1 MSRLL
6 KQYAGVLIVP
16 VGLALG
22 AAAWHLQADV
32 GAPSRVHGIIAQTV
46 AYFLEHVHLSRK
58 PLDDSLSREFFRQ
71 YLKKLD
77 PGKMYFTKADVRE
90 FEAHATL
97 LDDEVK
103 QGDVK
108 FGFDVYNR
116 YLQRVEERVELV
128 QELLERGFDFTID
141 EYLLTDADRLDYPA
155 DEGEIRQRW
164 RKRLKYEVLREMIA
178 RDVGDYEKAVAKVR
192 KRYETYLKMVKQT
205 KPNDVLEE
213 YLTSLANVYDPHTS
227 YMSADTFEDF
237 NINMRLHLEGIG
249 AQLRW
254 EEGYTI
260 VDKVLPGGPAARDG
274 RLKPGDKIIG
284 VAQGDEGEFVDVV
297 DRRLPDVVKLIRGPR
312 GTVVRLRVVPADG
325 GKPKIIRLVR
335 DKVDIQTQ
343 AAKGEIVTFGRKPD
357 GTPYRFGVVRLPSF
371 YLDIAAA
378 NAGRDDA
385 RSTTR
390 DVRAIIERFKVHE
403 AQSGQKLDGLIL
415 DLRFNGGGALSEA
428 IGMVSLFIDS
438 GPVVQVKNFR
448 GQVRAYDD
456 TYPGM
461 VYDGPMLVLVNR
473 FSASA
478 SEIFA
483 GAMQDYGR
491 ALIVGDE
498 HTHGKGTVQ
507 TIIDLDRQMLR
518 GEPGRKPTFGAL
530 KITIQE
536 FYRVNGD
543 STQNRGV
550 QSDIVLPSPY
560 DHMEIGERYLDHALP
575 FSRVAPAEYERMN
588 LVPESIVA
596 VLRQR
601 SAKRVEESED
611 FRKLVRRIAVLE
623 ARRQRKSIPLHID
636 KYRAEVETGTDEDD
650 RELIEKLNGT
660 LDEPVFDPEDFY
672 NREVL
677 QIMTDY
683 VRSLNH
689 ELAAS
694 GSR

>member
-1 MSRLL
+1 MSRLPKHYVVCL
-6 KQYAGVLIVP
+6 LA
-16 VGLALG
+16 ALG
-22 AAAWHLQADV
+22 VAIGTAAWHLQADV
-32 GAPSRVHGIIAQTV
+32 GTPSRIHGIIAQTV
-46 AYFLEHVHLSRK
+46 AYFLQHVHISRK
-58 PLDDSLSREFFRQ
+58 PLDDQTSEQFFRD
-71 YLKKLD
+71 YLKELD

-90 FEAHATL
+90 FEAHAKT
-97 LDDEVK
+97 LDDEIK

-108 FGFDVYNR
+108 FGFDVFNR
-116 YLQRVEERVELV
+116 FLKRVSERVELV
-128 QELLERGFDFTID
+128 QQLLDKGFDFTVD
-141 EYLLTDADRLDYPA
+141 EYLVTDPDRLDYPS
-155 DEGEIRQRW
+155 DEAEVRERW

-192 KRYETYLKMVKQT
+192 RRYESYLKMMDQT
-205 KPNDVLEE
+205 KPAEVLEM
-213 YLTSLANVYDPHTS
+213 YLTALAGVYDPHTS
-227 YMSADTFEDF
+227 YLSADSFEEF

-260 VDKVLPGGPAARDG
+260 VDKVLPGGPASRDG

-284 VAQGDEGEFVDVV
+284 VAQGDEGEFVDVI

-312 GTVVRLRVVPADG
+312 GTVVRLRVIPADG

-343 AAKGEIVTFGRKPD
+343 AAKGEIVTFGQKES
-357 GTPYRFGVVRLPSF
+357 GEPYRFGVVRLPSF

-390 DVRAIIERFKVHE
+390 DVRAIIERFKAEE
-403 AQSGQKLDGLIL
+403 AASGKKLDGLIL

-428 IGMVSLFIDS
+428 ISMVSLFIDS
-438 GPVVQVKNFR
+438 GPVVQVKDFR

-461 VYDGPMLVLVNR
+461 IYEGPMMVLVNR

-518 GEPGRKPTFGAL
+518 GEQNRKPTFGAL

-536 FYRVNGD
+536 FYRVNGE

-550 QSDIVLPSPY
+550 QSDIVLPSAY

-575 FSRVAPAEYERMN
+575 FSRVAPAEYEQVN
-588 LVPESIVA
+588 LVTADLVA
-596 VLRQR
+596 LLRKR
-601 SAKRVEESED
+601 SARRVAESKE
-611 FRKLVRRIAVLE
+611 FQKLIRRIEVLE
-623 ARRQRKSIPLHID
+623 ARRKRKTIPLHID
-636 KYRAEVETGTDEDD
+636 KYRAEVEVGTDEDD

-660 LDEPVFDPEDFY
+660 LDEPVFDTEDFY

-677 QIMTDY
+677 QIMSDY
-683 VRSLNH
+683 VRSLDRPV
-689 ELAAS
+689 AAAT
-694 GSR
+694 SR